1 VQSYRA
7 SVPDCCTGV
16 RITCTQAVL
25 PPPTDVPA
33 SGPSE
38 GHGYH
43 HRCLLLSPH
52 PVRGGERM
60 LLLPATIRRRK
71 SSAAAAACPV
81 RFEKDAAVRKQSKTS
96 AVIESASSVV
106 TAQLIRRRQ
115 SLDEGRLLGG
125 GGSGGG
131 GRRLSQLK
139 TAMRRV
145 SVRSSGEKLRQ
156 SVVPAAKSE
165 PQNKHRSET
174 KSETLEPRQAAAVA
188 LVDEERSVLEVNP
201 VDIKKSTLSKPGKGA
216 KSSLPKVVKQALSA
230 SVMKRSK
237 SVSGSRAEEKTSA
250 YERFGPPKRPLF
262 GTGAAKPPSSSG
274 KQTSLA
280 SYRDIGELTR
290 ESRGKARTGAGSG
303 CPPSIPLRKTGAQA
317 SAVVA
322 PAAGGGPLV
331 RKCGSYSSLDSGI
344 FSPSTELGRSYLYPF
359 TSVFPETGGGGGH
372 HQQNIDK
379 K

>member
-1 VQSYRA
+1 
-7 SVPDCCTGV
+7 
-16 RITCTQAVL
+16 
-25 PPPTDVPA
+25 
-33 SGPSE
+33 
-38 GHGYH
+38 
-43 HRCLLLSPH
+43 
-52 PVRGGERM
+52 M

-71 SSAAAAACPV
+71 SSAAAAAAYPV

-96 AVIESASSVV
+96 AVIETAASVV

-125 GGSGGG
+125 GGGGG

-165 PQNKHRSET
+165 SQIKHRSET
-174 KSETLEPRQAAAVA
+174 KSETLCEPSQAAVVA
-188 LVDEERSVLEVNP
+188 PVDQERSVLEVNP
-201 VDIKKSTLSKPGKGA
+201 VEVKKSTLPTKPGKGT
-216 KSSLPKVVKQALSA
+216 KSGFPKVVKQAWSA
-230 SVMKRSK
+230 NVMKRSK
-237 SVSGSRAEEKTSA
+237 SVSGSRIEDKTSA
-250 YERFGPPKRPLF
+250 YERSGTPKRPLF
-262 GTGAAKPPSSSG
+262 GSGAVKLPSSIG

-280 SYRDIGELTR
+280 SYRDSGELTR
-290 ESRGKARTGAGSG
+290 ESSRKARTTAAGSG
-303 CPPSIPLRKTGAQA
+303 CPPGIPLRKTGAQA

-322 PAAGGGPLV
+322 PAAGGGPLI

-359 TSVFPETGGGGGH
+359 TSAFLETEGGGGGH

-379 K
+379 R

>member
-1 VQSYRA
+1 
-7 SVPDCCTGV
+7 
-16 RITCTQAVL
+16 
-25 PPPTDVPA
+25 
-33 SGPSE
+33 
-38 GHGYH
+38 
-43 HRCLLLSPH
+43 
-52 PVRGGERM
+52 M

-131 GRRLSQLK
+131 RRLSQLK

-156 SVVPAAKSE
+156 SVVVPAAKSLPFST
-165 PQNKHRSET
+165 PQKKNRSET
-174 KSETLEPRQAAAVA
+174 KSETIEPCQAAGVA
-188 LVDEERSVLEVNP
+188 PSDEEGSVLEVNP
-201 VDIKKSTLSKPGKGA
+201 VEVKKSTLPKPGKGA
-216 KSSLPKVVKQALSA
+216 KSSLPKVVKQAWSA
-230 SVMKRSK
+230 NVMKRSK
-237 SVSGSRAEEKTSA
+237 SLSGSRIEDKTSA
-250 YERFGPPKRPLF
+250 YERSGPPKRPLF
-262 GTGAAKPPSSSG
+262 GSGAAKLSSSSY
-274 KQTSLA
+274 KQTSLS
-280 SYRDIGELTR
+280 SYRDSGGLTR
-290 ESRGKARTGAGSG
+290 ENSGKARTAAVSG
-303 CPPSIPLRKTGAQA
+303 CPPGTPLRKTGAQA

-322 PAAGGGPLV
+322 PAASGGPLV

-359 TSVFPETGGGGGH
+359 TSAFLETEGGGEGTTNG
-372 HQQNIDK
+372 ILTK
-379 K
+379 SGRSFVGTF